1 MTAISWGRGIEA
13 TAERL
18 MEESAKARENGERY
32 ALMTAQNA
40 ATHERNRQRSRA

>member
-1 MTAISWGRGIEA
+1 MNASLFHGIEA

-32 ALMTAQNA
+32 AQMTTEKRRRSGRAQ
-40 ATHERNRQRSRA
+40 RA